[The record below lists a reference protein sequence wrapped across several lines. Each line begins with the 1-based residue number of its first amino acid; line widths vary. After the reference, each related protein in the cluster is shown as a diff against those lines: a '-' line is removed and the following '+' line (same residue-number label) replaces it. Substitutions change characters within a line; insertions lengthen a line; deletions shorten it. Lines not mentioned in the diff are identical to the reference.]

1 MSPDPAPR
9 PVRRLLLAGI
19 PLVVLVG
26 LVGTFALALNDTSTD
41 LPSVLVNRPAPDFA
55 LPPIAST
62 GIPGFGRSDLIG
74 EVSVVNV
81 FASWCIPCRDE
92 HPLLVELKRRTGVRL
107 YGINLK
113 DEEAN
118 AMAFLDELGNPYDA
132 IGADRD
138 GRAAIDWGVYGVPE
152 TFLVRADGLVLRR
165 HVGPLD
171 EASLDELVTA
181 AEGET
186 MRE

>member
-1 MSPDPAPR
+1 MNRWFALVPLAVLVALTVLFVGWSLKRDPAFKPDAAVGKPIPETVLPILTGDAAGPGQVDLKTAGVGR
-9 PVRRLLLAGI
+9 PMI
-19 PLVVLVG
+19 
-26 LVGTFALALNDTSTD
+26 
-41 LPSVLVNRPAPDFA
+41 
-55 LPPIAST
+55 
-62 GIPGFGRSDLIG
+62 
-74 EVSVVNV
+74 VNV

-152 TFLVRADGLVLRR
+152 TFLVREDGLVLRR

-171 EASLDELVTA
+171 EASLDELVA
-181 AEGET
+181 AVQGET